1 MGLHS
6 HNDADDR
13 RPPKISNSGLSPFVC
28 PQLYQPA
35 YGKVLATIFATR
47 RQAGHEPRRKDKK
60 LVSGLLEVCCQLNLF
75 L

>member
-13 RPPKISNSGLSPFVC
+13 HPPKISNSGLSPFVC
-28 PQLYQPA
+28 PELYQPA

-47 RQAGHEPRRKDKK
+47 RQAGHEPKFGYSADNDAEWED
-60 LVSGLLEVCCQLNLF
+60 VTE
-75 L
+75 